1 MKAVCWFLVVLLA
14 RQAIGGILRNPPA
27 FSKPVYADSYLPAAM
42 QSPTASAIQSSSDES
57 EGEENQS
64 NNKTEELVVE
74 EASKNETEI
83 ETADKTKESHAQ
95 RTEEDKQVE
104 GAKDQG
110 VSKIGTSESKI
121 HGTDKNDETED
132 SKKTQESLK
141 NKIQEMSN
149 DDKTKGSKTQTEAS
163 RGKTEYPKMES
174 ASSDETETLIAVE
187 TSKPGKID
195 QESMVDLW
203 MSQESPEVNEETP
216 ETNYATPETNYEEP
230 EDVHAVQETNHE
242 VPEEDHERIS
252 SLRPADSVNL
262 GSIAAYSDKKKEP
275 TIDSVVQDVYEI
287 LKPTPSKFVDVEPL
301 EESKSAVAVSE
312 ERLESLEEEEDENRF
327 TRLGEKVTQVPR
339 PSLNSY
345 LRRSKVRPSATLQQ
359 LANLYDSLSKDA
371 RKQGFGKY
379 TGYSDEVLNT
389 LETSAEG
396 GIGPQ
401 LKKILSKML
410 EQNELTRDDAR
421 MRTSQTIRDLDNPS
435 SVLSKDLRPL
445 LPLRHKRNSNS
456 LGKKE
461 LVTIKNSSS
470 ATYICHAFCDRR
482 LESIKKLLPLKLV

>member
-14 RQAIGGILRNPPA
+14 RQAVGGILRNPPA

-42 QSPTASAIQSSSDES
+42 QVIFHAVEQLKLLQSEEDTQSSTSTTNTWSSTISLTTASQESPTVSAIQSSSDES

-64 NNKTEELVVE
+64 NNKTEELMVE
-74 EASKNETEI
+74 EASKNETKI

-95 RTEEDKQVE
+95 KAEEDKQVE

-110 VSKIGTSESKI
+110 VSKIGMSESKI
-121 HGTDKNDETED
+121 HGTDKNDKTED
-132 SKKTQESLK
+132 SKTQESLK
-141 NKIQEMSN
+141 NKIQETLN

-262 GSIAAYSDKKKEP
+262 GSIVAYSDKKKEP

-445 LPLRHKRNSNS
+445 LPLRYS
-456 LGKKE
+456 
-461 LVTIKNSSS
+461 
-470 ATYICHAFCDRR
+470 
-482 LESIKKLLPLKLV
+482 P

>member
-14 RQAIGGILRNPPA
+14 RQAVGGILRNPPA

-42 QSPTASAIQSSSDES
+42 QVIFHAVEQLKLLQSEEDARSSTSTTNTWSSTASQESSTASAIQSSSDES
-57 EGEENQS
+57 EGEENES
-64 NNKTEELVVE
+64 NDKTEEPMVQ

-83 ETADKTKESHAQ
+83 E
-95 RTEEDKQVE
+95 EDRQVE
-104 GAKDQG
+104 EAKDQEVSKMEESHVQEIQKDEAEDQE

-121 HGTDKNDETED
+121 QGTE
-132 SKKTQESLK
+132 
-141 NKIQEMSN
+141 
-149 DDKTKGSKTQTEAS
+149 KTKAFT
-163 RGKTEYPKMES
+163 RGKTEGPKTES

-187 TSKPGKID
+187 TSKPDKIG
-195 QESMVDLW
+195 QESMVDTW
-203 MSQESPEVNEETP
+203 TRQESPEVNEETP
-216 ETNYATPETNYEEP
+216 ETNYATPETNYEVP

-262 GSIAAYSDKKKEP
+262 GSIVANSDKKKEP

-287 LKPTPSKFVDVEPL
+287 LKPTPSKFMDAEPL
-301 EESKSAVAVSE
+301 EESKSAVAVPE
-312 ERLESLEEEEDENRF
+312 ERLESMEEEEDENRF

-421 MRTSQTIRDLDNPS
+421 MRTSQAIRDLDNPS
-435 SVLSKDLRPL
+435 SVLNKDLRPL
-445 LPLRHKRNSNS
+445 LPLRYS
-456 LGKKE
+456 
-461 LVTIKNSSS
+461 
-470 ATYICHAFCDRR
+470 
-482 LESIKKLLPLKLV
+482 P

>member
-1 MKAVCWFLVVLLA
+1 MQVIFHAVEQLKLL
-14 RQAIGGILRNPPA
+14 Q
-27 FSKPVYADSYLPAAM
+27 SEEDSSRSSTSTTNTWSSTAS
-42 QSPTASAIQSSSDES
+42 QESSTASATQPSSDES
-57 EGEENQS
+57 EGEENES
-64 NNKTEELVVE
+64 NDKTEVPLVQ

-83 ETADKTKESHAQ
+83 
-95 RTEEDKQVE
+95 EEDKQVE
-104 GAKDQG
+104 GAKDQE
-110 VSKIGTSESKI
+110 VSKIVASESKI
-121 HGTDKNDETED
+121 HGTEE
-132 SKKTQESLK
+132 
-141 NKIQEMSN
+141 
-149 DDKTKGSKTQTEAS
+149 TKGSKTQTEAS
-163 RGKTEYPKMES
+163 RGKTEDPKTD
-174 ASSDETETLIAVE
+174 SDLIAVE
-187 TSKPGKID
+187 TSKPGEIG
-195 QESMVDLW
+195 QESMADPW
-203 MSQESPEVNEETP
+203 TRQESPEVNEETP
-216 ETNYATPETNYEEP
+216 ETNYATPETNYEVP

-262 GSIAAYSDKKKEP
+262 GSIDAANSDKKKEP

-287 LKPTPSKFVDVEPL
+287 LKPTTSKFVDAEPL
-301 EESKSAVAVSE
+301 EESKSAVAVPE
-312 ERLESLEEEEDENRF
+312 ERLESMEEEEDENRF

-401 LKKILSKML
+401 LKKILSRML

-421 MRTSQTIRDLDNPS
+421 MRTSQAIRDLDNPS
-435 SVLSKDLRPL
+435 SVLNKDLRPL
-445 LPLRHKRNSNS
+445 LPLRYS
-456 LGKKE
+456 
-461 LVTIKNSSS
+461 
-470 ATYICHAFCDRR
+470 
-482 LESIKKLLPLKLV
+482 P